1 MTKGEGH
8 PTSSENRAMPRSLL
22 LTGYGLTRRDFADV
36 VVSGRRVALHPS
48 ARRGMTASRR
58 VVERMIREKR
68 LVYAVTTG
76 VGSLSTEHIDPAQ
89 ARKLQ
94 LNVVRSHCCGVGE
107 PLNIAET
114 RGLMLL
120 RAN

>member
-1 MTKGEGH
+1 
-8 PTSSENRAMPRSLL
+8 MPSTLL
-22 LTGYGLTRRDFADV
+22 LTGHDLTRQDFADV
-36 VVSGRRVALHPS
+36 VLSGKRAALHTKS
-48 ARRGMTASRR
+48 RRAMSASRR

-76 VGSLSTEHIDPAQ
+76 VGSLSTEHIDPSQ

-107 PLNIAET
+107 PLNIVET

-120 RAN
+120 